1 MENKNF
7 YSITKGQ
14 LVITLIFGVIGALFS
29 FISTSEEGD
38 PFFGLLGIGILFF
51 IFFYTI
57 GWRANKK
64 KDNQL

>member
-29 FISTSEEGD
+29 FISASEERD
-38 PFFGLLGIGILFF
+38 PFFGLLGIDILFF